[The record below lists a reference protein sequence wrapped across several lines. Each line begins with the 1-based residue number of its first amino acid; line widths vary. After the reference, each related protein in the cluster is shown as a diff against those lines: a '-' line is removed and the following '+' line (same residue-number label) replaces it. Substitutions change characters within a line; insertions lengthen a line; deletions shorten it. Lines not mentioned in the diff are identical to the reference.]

1 MFRIVHQ
8 SGNTNQSLRAKR
20 WSYFIRVWFMFVSV
34 RKGAIKGRQEQ
45 QQQQHPKRNRI
56 ERKYA
61 ELMRSIQGK
70 VSQIK
75 HSQTHTPLIT
85 DYLLHII
92 ERRNAANK
100 YWRPRQGKKIKF
112 IAKYFDSSPS
122 SSSLQ
127 TLAWKDFFP
136 FEKAV
141 EALRN
146 TSTRNRKPASWRRTI
161 KRAANKAS
169 SNDESRKK

>member
-1 MFRIVHQ
+1 
-8 SGNTNQSLRAKR
+8 
-20 WSYFIRVWFMFVSV
+20 MFVSV

-85 DYLLHII
+85 DFLLHII

-112 IAKYFDSSPS
+112 TSIPLRRRRRYKHWREK
-122 SSSLQ
+122 
-127 TLAWKDFFP
+127 TFFHLKKLSKHC
-136 FEKAV
+136 EIHRRETENQHLDEEQLKEQRTKHHLMTRAV
-141 EALRN
+141 KSKN
-146 TSTRNRKPASWRRTI
+146 I
-161 KRAANKAS
+161 Y
-169 SNDESRKK
+169 NDL